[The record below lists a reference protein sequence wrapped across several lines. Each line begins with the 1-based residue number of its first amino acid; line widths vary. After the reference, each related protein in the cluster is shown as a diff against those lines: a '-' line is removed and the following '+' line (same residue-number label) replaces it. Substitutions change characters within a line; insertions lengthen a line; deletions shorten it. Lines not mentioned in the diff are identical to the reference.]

1 MTEPSNSAGTPQ
13 PQGDAA
19 GPGGQQPNGQPASGQ
34 RANGQP
40 ANGQTNVRPVGT
52 WVVAGFL
59 LFATLVIWGL
69 VSVIFQARS

>member
-1 MTEPSNSAGTPQ
+1 MTEPFHSAATPQ

-19 GPGGQQPNGQPASGQ
+19 GPDGQGP
-34 RANGQP
+34 
-40 ANGQTNVRPVGT
+40 VRPVGT

>member
-1 MTEPSNSAGTPQ
+1 MTEQSNSAGTPQ

-19 GPGGQQPNGQPASGQ
+19 RPDGQ
-34 RANGQP
+34 RP
-40 ANGQTNVRPVGT
+40 VRPVGT

>member
-1 MTEPSNSAGTPQ
+1 MTEQFNSAGAPQ

-19 GPGGQQPNGQPASGQ
+19 GPDGQ
-34 RANGQP
+34 RP
-40 ANGQTNVRPVGT
+40 VRPVGT

-59 LFATLVIWGL
+59 LFATVVIWGL

>member
-1 MTEPSNSAGTPQ
+1 MTEQLNNTGTPK

-19 GPGGQQPNGQPASGQ
+19 GPEGQQP
-34 RANGQP
+34 
-40 ANGQTNVRPVGT
+40 VRPVGT
-52 WVVAGFL
+52 WVIAGFL

>member
-1 MTEPSNSAGTPQ
+1 MTEPFNGAVTPQ
-13 PQGDAA
+13 PPGDAA
-19 GPGGQQPNGQPASGQ
+19 GPDGQ
-34 RANGQP
+34 RP
-40 ANGQTNVRPVGT
+40 VRPVGT

>member
-1 MTEPSNSAGTPQ
+1 MTEQSNSAGTPQ

-19 GPGGQQPNGQPASGQ
+19 GPNRQ
-34 RANGQP
+34 RP
-40 ANGQTNVRPVGT
+40 VRPVGT

>member
-1 MTEPSNSAGTPQ
+1 MIEPLNSAVTPQ

-19 GPGGQQPNGQPASGQ
+19 GPDGQ
-34 RANGQP
+34 RP
-40 ANGQTNVRPVGT
+40 VRPVGT